1 MAMPAPLQI
10 VVISLA
16 GSARRPR
23 MQQAMEALGLT
34 WRFFDACTG
43 AGAQPYDPERA
54 MRLWGRPMTGG
65 EVGCAAS
72 HLAVIQQA
80 ASDPDHGWTL
90 VLEDDVALDP
100 LFDLRAATALCE
112 DMGLDY
118 LRLYARFLAPSRTLA
133 WLGQRQLVR
142 FLRSPMG
149 SQAYLISR
157 RGAAGASPRMSRIER
172 PVDWELDRFWHN
184 GLTNYALFPFPL
196 LELGS
201 ASTVSKVPSGPEA
214 KPTPFQRLYRLAYRT
229 WEYIRRDLANLRLRA
244 QEAALK
250 RRLAAS
256 TWAF

>member
-1 MAMPAPLQI
+1 MPAPLQI

-16 GSARRPR
+16 GSSRRPR
-23 MQQAMEALGLT
+23 MREAMEALGLP

-43 AGAQPYDPERA
+43 AGAQPYDPERSL
-54 MRLWGRPMTGG
+54 RIWGRPMTSG

-80 ASDPDHGWTL
+80 AGDAEPGWTL
-90 VLEDDVALDP
+90 VIEDDVALDP
-100 LFDLRAATALCE
+100 LFDIRAATALCE
-112 DMGLDY
+112 DLGLDY

-157 RGAAGASPRMSRIER
+157 RGAARASLRMSRIER

-184 GLTNYALFPFPL
+184 GLDNYALFPFPL
-196 LELGS
+196 IERLS
-201 ASTVSKVPSGPEA
+201 PSTVSKFPAGPETRA
-214 KPTPFQRLYRLAYRT
+214 SPYQRLYRLAYRT
-229 WEYIRRDLANLRLRA
+229 WEYVRRDLANLRLRA
-244 QEAALK
+244 RDAALK

-256 TWAF
+256 SWAF